1 MKSPQHVNHFSKKTT
16 SFLKNRLGG
25 ILLHPTSLPGEF
37 GIGDLGPQFY
47 RFIDFLHLNQQNIL
61 QILPLGPT
69 GYGNSPYQSFSA
81 FAGNPLLIS
90 PEILSEIGLLTLE
103 EFQKPRFSEKK
114 VNFGEII
121 DFKSKILHLAFTN
134 FKKKRFSSLQ
144 VQYKSFKNNHRH
156 WLDEF
161 ALFMSIK
168 EASNFHAWNT
178 WEESLKLR
186 KSQAISSWKKTYQDR
201 IEYYKFSQF
210 LFFYQWKNVKKY
222 AQNKNVKIIGDIPI
236 FVAYDSADVWA
247 NQHFYYLNKDGEM
260 EYVAG
265 VPPDYFSETGQRWGN
280 PIYRW
285 DRMRAN
291 NFNWWIQ
298 RINHSF
304 SLVDILRIDHFRGFE
319 SYWRIPASETTA
331 INGKWIKGP
340 GISLFTTLKKT
351 FGRLP
356 IIAEN
361 LGIITPAVTDLLQQT
376 GFPGMRVLQ
385 FAFGSEEEE
394 GIENDYLPHN
404 YIPNTVVYTGT
415 HDNDT
420 TLSWF
425 KNASKEVQNEVLIYL
440 NSNSEDIVGDLIRLA
455 WSSVAKISIIPLQDL
470 LRLGTEGRM
479 NFPGTETG
487 NWEWRFT
494 WKQISKEHGRE
505 IAKLSKIY
513 QRHVSWQA

>member
-1 MKSPQHVNHFSKKTT
+1 MKSNTTANHLSKET
-16 SFLKNRLGG
+16 SILKYRQGG
-25 ILLHPTSLPGEF
+25 ILLHPTCLPGMF
-37 GIGDLGPQFY
+37 GIGDLGSEFY
-47 RFIDFLHLNQQNIL
+47 HFIDFLHLSRQQLL

-90 PEILSEIGLLTLE
+90 PEKLVDIGLLT
-103 EFQKPRFSEKK
+103 SD
-114 VNFGEII
+114 EII
-121 DFKSKILHLAFTN
+121 PPKLQSSRVDYEKVMPYKWNLLLLAFEN
-134 FKKKRFSSLQ
+134 FSKKGLPELRARFKTFTKEHH
-144 VQYKSFKNNHRH
+144 Y
-156 WLDEF
+156 WLEDY

-168 EASNFHAWNT
+168 EVHDLEAWNT
-178 WEESLKLR
+178 WERPLKTR
-186 KSQAISSWKKTYQDR
+186 QASAITSWKKKYKEN
-201 IEYYKFSQF
+201 IEFHKFTQF
-210 LFFYQWKNVKKY
+210 FFFHQWNEVRKY
-222 AQNKNVKIIGDIPI
+222 AHEKKVCIIGDIPI

-247 NQHFYYLNKDGEM
+247 NSHLYYLDKHGEL

-280 PIYRW
+280 PIYHW
-285 DRMRAN
+285 DRMQKN
-291 NFNWWIQ
+291 GYKWWIQ
-298 RINHSF
+298 RLNHSF
-304 SLVDILRIDHFRGFE
+304 TLVDILRIDHFRGFE
-319 SYWRIPASETTA
+319 AYWRIPADEPTA
-331 INGKWIKGP
+331 INGKWVQGP
-340 GISLFTTLKKT
+340 GIDLFITLKSACG
-351 FGRLP
+351 FLP

-361 LGIITPAVTDLLQQT
+361 LGIITPTVDELLQQT

-420 TLSWF
+420 TLGWF
-425 KNASKEVQNEVLIYL
+425 QTAPKDVQREVLEYL
-440 NSNSEDIVGDLIRLA
+440 NSDGEDIVGDLIRLA

-470 LRLGTEGRM
+470 LRLGSEGRM
-479 NFPGTETG
+479 NLPGSESG

-494 WKQISKEHGRE
+494 QDQLTEERSEK

-513 QRHVSWQA
+513 QRL